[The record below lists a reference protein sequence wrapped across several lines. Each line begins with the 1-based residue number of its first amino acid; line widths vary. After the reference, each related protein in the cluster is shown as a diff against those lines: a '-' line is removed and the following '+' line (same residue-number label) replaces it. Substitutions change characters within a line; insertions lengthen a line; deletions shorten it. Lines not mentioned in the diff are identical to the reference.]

1 MITTYDRV
9 LNVIEKALQNFIT
22 EYWGIRKSLQNLVE
36 GQEKNMA
43 QLARIGA
50 MVDQRQSLKED
61 LQSRDKE
68 SDKEDGDNKKR
79 SEEGP
84 KESQEEVEERTLLST
99 SCQNIVLFNL
109 NIIISFVYNYE

>member
-50 MVDQRQSLKED
+50 MVDQR
-61 LQSRDKE
+61 
-68 SDKEDGDNKKR
+68 
-79 SEEGP
+79 
-84 KESQEEVEERTLLST
+84 
-99 SCQNIVLFNL
+99 
-109 NIIISFVYNYE
+109 